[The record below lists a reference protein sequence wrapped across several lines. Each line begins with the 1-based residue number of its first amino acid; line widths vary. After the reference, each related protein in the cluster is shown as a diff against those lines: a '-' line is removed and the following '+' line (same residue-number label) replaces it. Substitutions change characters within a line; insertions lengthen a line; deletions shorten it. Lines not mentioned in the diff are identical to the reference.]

1 MKATVKMLQ
10 FSHQTQDSARHIR
23 TATDGSTRTHLDTQQ
38 RKTGKEGYRKGGTC
52 DLVAFD
58 TSSMLLHYYVQE
70 NRIPIC

>member
-1 MKATVKMLQ
+1 MGVQEL
-10 FSHQTQDSARHIR
+10 IW
-23 TATDGSTRTHLDTQQ
+23 TRSSEKQE
-38 RKTGKEGYRKGGTC
+38 KEGYCKGGTC